1 MDAPAQDRYA
11 AERKAMLEDIARI
24 TFETRS
30 DTGREALSTRVM
42 EAIGRVPRHHLVPAA
57 EVSQAYR
64 NSPISIGLGQTI
76 SQPFIVA
83 LMTDLLNV
91 KPGDKILE
99 IGTGS
104 GYQAAV
110 LAELGASVYT
120 IEIVEQLA
128 REAQQRLARL
138 GYGRVITRVGDGQE
152 GWPEHSPFDSVIVTA
167 ASPELP
173 GALPRQLKTGGR
185 LVIPLGSQHGAQTL
199 YLMEKQPDGTLTRRP
214 VLAVRFVP
222 LTGSEKRI
230 QRR

>member
-11 AERKAMLEDIARI
+11 AERNAMLEDIARI
-24 TFETRS
+24 AFETRS
-30 DTGREALSTRVM
+30 DTGRQVFSTRVM
-42 EAIGRVPRHHLVPAA
+42 QAIGRVPRHHLVPAA

-64 NSPISIGLGQTI
+64 NSPVSIGLGQTI

-91 KPGDKILE
+91 KPGDKVLE

-110 LAELGASVYT
+110 LAELGATVYT
-120 IEIVEQLA
+120 VEIVEQLA
-128 REAQQRLARL
+128 REAKQRLAQL
-138 GYGRVITRVGDGQE
+138 GYDHVITRVGDGQE
-152 GWPEHSPFDSVIVTA
+152 GWAEHAPYDSVIVTA
-167 ASPELP
+167 ASPEVP

-185 LVIPLGSQHGAQTL
+185 LVIPVGSQHGSQML
-199 YLMEKQPDGTLTRRP
+199 YLIEKQPDGTVTRRP

-222 LTGSEKRI
+222 LTGNDKSIEPR
-230 QRR
+230 

>member
-24 TFETRS
+24 AFETRS
-30 DTGREALSTRVM
+30 DTGHEVLSPRVM
-42 EAIGRVPRHHLVPAA
+42 QAMSRVPRHHLVPAT

-64 NSPISIGLGQTI
+64 NSPVSIGLGQTI

-91 KPGDKILE
+91 KPGDKVLE

-110 LAELGASVYT
+110 LAELGANVYT

-128 REAQQRLARL
+128 REAKQRLAQL
-138 GYGRVITRVGDGQE
+138 GYDRVTTRVGDGQE
-152 GWPEHSPFDSVIVTA
+152 GWPEHAPFDSVIVTA
-167 ASPELP
+167 ASPEVP
-173 GALPRQLKTGGR
+173 AALPRQLKTGGR

-199 YLMEKQPDGTLTRRP
+199 YLMEKQPDGTVTRRS

-230 QRR
+230 ERR